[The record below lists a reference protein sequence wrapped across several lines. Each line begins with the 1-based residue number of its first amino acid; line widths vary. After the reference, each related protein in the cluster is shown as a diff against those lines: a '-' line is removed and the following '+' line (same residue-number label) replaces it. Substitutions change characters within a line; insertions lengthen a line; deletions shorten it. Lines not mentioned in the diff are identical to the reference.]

1 LQTDPEYF
9 LIKKYVNHDLMEE
22 LFRDTKERRAQAA
35 QATQQE
41 NVDKPP
47 DWIAQLMRPRKRG
60 RPSEVYYTGPARFRE
75 DAVPSPLSAF
85 QFGSAVADP
94 DVDSYEDANYSEMSF
109 PVSEIQGQA
118 RYKARSAAPPPWEFH
133 SLFDHGAMPDLRTY
147 GMGDHSEPLS
157 LPSQGQATYEA
168 ESAPPPPK
176 PSFDIQSLL
185 SQWTTLSP
193 HEIALGDDQSGQLGP

>member
-1 LQTDPEYF
+1 
-9 LIKKYVNHDLMEE
+9 MEE

-41 NVDKPP
+41 DVDKLP
-47 DWIAQLMRPRKRG
+47 DWITQPMRPRKRG
-60 RPSEVYYTGPARFRE
+60 RRLEHYYTRPARFRE
-75 DAVPSPLSAF
+75 DAVPSSLSAF

-94 DVDSYEDANYSEMSF
+94 DVDSYGDENCSEMSF

-133 SLFDHGAMPDLRTY
+133 SLLEDGAMPDLRTCV
-147 GMGDHSEPLS
+147 MGDHSEPRL

-168 ESAPPPPK
+168 ESAAAPPSK